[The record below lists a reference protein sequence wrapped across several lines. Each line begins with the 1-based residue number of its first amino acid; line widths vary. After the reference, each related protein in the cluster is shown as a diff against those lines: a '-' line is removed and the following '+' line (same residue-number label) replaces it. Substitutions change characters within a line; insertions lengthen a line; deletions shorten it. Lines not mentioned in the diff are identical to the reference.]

1 MKSEKAKSQEASVP
15 NVGNK
20 AKSIDSPEKYQFVSV
35 PVEVVGKV
43 KGKNYVSLKGLSYNP
58 ELGNLS
64 LHLDDNNTILFKNA
78 FQRDY
83 MKVVLKTTDKV
94 EQAVKKAPEFEKPL
108 GETSNARLRLMGE
121 RDGRKFLGATGAV
134 KYDGSYRGL
143 VVNLDDKHMTIVDSE
158 MLSKHLGI
166 SMNPIAMEK
175 NVGLSR

>member
-1 MKSEKAKSQEASVP
+1 MKSEKTSTVNTSSK
-15 NVGNK
+15 NK
-20 AKSIDSPEKYQFVSV
+20 AGASMEAPDKAQFVSV
-35 PVEVVGKV
+35 PVEVLGKV

-64 LHLDDNNTILFKNA
+64 LHLDDKHTLIFKNA

-94 EQAVKKAPEFEKPL
+94 EQSVKKAPEFEKPL
-108 GETSNARLRLMGE
+108 GETSTARLRLMGE
-121 RDGRKFLGATGAV
+121 RDGRMFLGATGAV

-143 VVNLDDKHMTIVDSE
+143 VINLDDKHMTVVDSE
-158 MLSKHLGI
+158 MLSKNLGI
-166 SMNPIAMEK
+166 TVNPIAMEK